1 MICGLAALNG
11 LSAAQ
16 DMSAF
21 HPPRVHGR
29 PSPDAIGSTAVTTSV
44 ISPVRL
50 LPPAMAAPA
59 VLPRLVIRGDTALSW
74 EGPVTAEE
82 TVEGL
87 DRGLQSYGRVLIWD
101 LGGIERNRPNL
112 TILRRFEGED
122 LWVDAG
128 IRFADSVVDVLVAGA
143 ERVVVGTKTLRS
155 LSELEE
161 ARELTENLVPL
172 LDFVDGKLW
181 AAEPVRDVPPER
193 LLAEWRGMGTDTAL
207 VIGEKGGFP
216 RSLLGQAPEGLA
228 LYAGLLPKTEMANL
242 PAGTGAIVDFWEVV
256 PRKT

>member
-21 HPPRVHGR
+21 HPPRAHGR

-87 DRGLQSYGRVLIWD
+87 DRGLQTFGRVLIWD
-101 LGGIERNRPNL
+101 LGSRARTSGSTQESDSRTPWWMSSWRARNGSLWGRRP
-112 TILRRFEGED
+112 
-122 LWVDAG
+122 
-128 IRFADSVVDVLVAGA
+128 
-143 ERVVVGTKTLRS
+143 
-155 LSELEE
+155 
-161 ARELTENLVPL
+161 
-172 LDFVDGKLW
+172 
-181 AAEPVRDVPPER
+181 
-193 LLAEWRGMGTDTAL
+193 
-207 VIGEKGGFP
+207 
-216 RSLLGQAPEGLA
+216 
-228 LYAGLLPKTEMANL
+228 
-242 PAGTGAIVDFWEVV
+242 
-256 PRKT
+256 